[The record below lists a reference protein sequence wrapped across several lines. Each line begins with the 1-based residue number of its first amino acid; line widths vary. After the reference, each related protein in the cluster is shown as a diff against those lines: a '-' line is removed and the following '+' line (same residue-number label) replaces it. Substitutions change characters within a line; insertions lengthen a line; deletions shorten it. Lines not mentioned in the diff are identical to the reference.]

1 MFLSSGFSLAS
12 LEIFSFS
19 AIADSKSFVRFSNFV
34 KSSDSQFLGVNFAA
48 FFSTSGIESPL
59 LSIFHVLNALLI
71 LFIAC
76 TS

>member
-34 KSSDSQFLGVNFAA
+34 KSSNFQFPSVDFAA
-48 FFSTSGIESPL
+48 SGVESPL
-59 LSIFHVLNALLI
+59 LSILHVLNASLI